1 MPRPLSNDIR
11 ERIVRSVKGGMSRNA
26 AAKKYDVS
34 ISSAVKIVQHW
45 SQSGSYEPLPMGGY
59 RGHKLSEHK
68 DLVEGLVQAKPD
80 ITLAELQERLKAR
93 KIIVSPTS
101 IHRFLNHLNLS
112 YKKNRT
118 RQRTKQ
124 A

>member
-34 ISSAVKIVQHW
+34 ISAAVKIVQRW
-45 SQSGSYEPLPMGGY
+45 SESGSYEPLPMGGY
-59 RGHKLSEHK
+59 HRHKLSEHQ

-80 ITLAELQERLKAR
+80 ITLTELQERLKVK
-93 KIIVSPTS
+93 KITVSPTS
-101 IHRFLNHLNLS
+101 IHRFLKHLGLS
-112 YKKNRT
+112 YKF
-118 RQRTKQ
+118 
-124 A
+124 